1 MKLLLVLFL
10 FEALV
15 SFHGGQSFPTELGS
29 SGPNE
34 TGSSSLISIHRK
46 VLGHHEKL
54 LRKLLGSSS
63 VKRGFFEK
71 VKDFGKKAKKTKDSV
86 KALPKSAKDAAKA
99 GAKRA
104 GKKVK
109 DKRSKGKKRVKRGF
123 FDKVKD
129 FAKKAK
135 KSAKNTKD
143 AVKTVAKVTKDAV
156 KDRVKKLMKKKFKG
170 GKRNKRSSDAATAT
184 TTDILGSPPPT
195 GLQVVRQVIRQGQE
209 NQGAITKICCR
220 AATAFCAAVC
230 GINILDEKVFEKFQL
245 QLHLS
250 GNLYPSGRAH
260 GPPDAQVSQPPLRS
274 LRVSGAA
281 ANSSHSYWSAGR
293 SRDR

>member
-46 VLGHHEKL
+46 VLGHHDKL
-54 LRKLLGSSS
+54 LRKLLGSS
-63 VKRGFFEK
+63 
-71 VKDFGKKAKKTKDSV
+71 SV

-99 GAKRA
+99 AGKAGAKRA
-104 GKKVK
+104 VKKVK

>member
-1 MKLLLVLFL
+1 MGTIPRLTVDEIRGGKYSEAAMKLLLVLFL
-10 FEALV
+10 LGALV
-15 SFHGGQSFPTELGS
+15 SFHGGQSLPTELGS
-29 SGPNE
+29 SG
-34 TGSSSLISIHRK
+34 SRSLTRVHRDL
-46 VLGHHEKL
+46 LGLHENL
-54 LRKLLGSSS
+54 LRKQLVGSSKTAENRS
-63 VKRGFFEK
+63 LVKRGLFDKK
-71 VKDFGKKAKKTKDSV
+71 VKAPKKTKDFV
-86 KALPKSAKDAAKA
+86 KALPKSAKDAVKA
-99 GAKRA
+99 AGKTGAKRA
-104 GKKVK
+104 VKKVK

-209 NQGAITKICCR
+209 NQGRKKKKTLFFKSVHI
-220 AATAFCAAVC
+220 F
-230 GINILDEKVFEKFQL
+230 
-245 QLHLS
+245 H
-250 GNLYPSGRAH
+250 
-260 GPPDAQVSQPPLRS
+260 S
-274 LRVSGAA
+274 LA
-281 ANSSHSYWSAGR
+281 
-293 SRDR
+293 